1 VDSEAEAPP
10 VDERRDALVAAL
22 DAALG
27 DGLVESHVVPG
38 IDVFVRVTAEA
49 WVDAGNALRDRCAMS
64 YFNFLSAIDW
74 MPSPYGRDMDAQVD
88 LEPAVDA
95 APAEMGWGLTGGETR
110 FQLLARVHDP
120 VGHLGVTVKADLVG
134 DRPEADSWIPV
145 YPGANWHEREAWEMF
160 GISFRGHPN
169 QVHIYLPSHFE
180 GNPLR
185 KDYPLLARRV
195 KPWPGIV
202 DVELMPGGDDGD
214 ADDEAAGS

>member
-1 VDSEAEAPP
+1 MDTVAEAGPA
-10 VDERRDALVAAL
+10 DEARDALVATLAE
-22 DAALG
+22 ALG
-27 DGLVESHVVPG
+27 DGLVASEVQPG
-38 IDVFVRVTAEA
+38 VDVWVRVAA
-49 WVDAGNALRDRCAMS
+49 DSWLAAGVALRDRCGMS

-88 LEPAVDA
+88 LEPAMDA

-134 DRPEADSWIPV
+134 DRPEADSWIPA

-185 KDYPLLARRV
+185 KDYPLLARRI

-202 DVELMPGGDDGD
+202 DVELMPGDDDSADDGEGDD
-214 ADDEAAGS
+214 A